1 MLLNFKTVCS
11 IFKLIQKFNCNFLH
25 LCSRI
30 MVSTKN
36 ILKSTT
42 FLAIFACWL
51 WSTAFAT
58 IKIGLEYSTPF
69 QFAGIRFIISGIMLF
84 IYFGKPKI
92 IFTELKANWRF
103 ILFLSFMQFSG
114 QYAFFYQG
122 MNLVPGAL
130 GAMIIGSSPL
140 FIAVVAHFAFHNDK
154 ITPLKTASIIVG
166 VIGIAIITIGRTK
179 VDIRSNMEFLG
190 IGLLFINNIFSGYS
204 NVMVSKQPKKISP
217 LVLSSTSL
225 FIGGITLFLFSI
237 PIEGFHYRSFPPVFY
252 LTLGWLSFLSA
263 AAFAIWYGL
272 LQRPG
277 VKVSHLNMWK
287 FLIPVSGAILSW
299 ILIRTEKPD
308 LISLLG
314 MAIITMSLIML
325 NYANRKIYK

>member
-1 MLLNFKTVCS
+1 M
-11 IFKLIQKFNCNFLH
+11 
-25 LCSRI
+25 
-30 MVSTKN
+30 KN
-36 ILKSTT
+36 IIKSTT

-84 IYFGKPKI
+84 LFIGKPRFI
-92 IFTELKANWRF
+92 IDELKANWKF
-103 ILFLSFMQFSG
+103 ILFLSFAQFSG
-114 QYAFFYQG
+114 QYAFFYKG
-122 MNLVPGAL
+122 MELVPGAL

-140 FIAVVAHFAFHNDK
+140 FIAVVAHFTFHNDK
-154 ITPLKTASIIVG
+154 MTPLKTASIMIG
-166 VIGIAIITIGRTK
+166 VVGIAIITLGRARIELK
-179 VDIRSNMEFLG
+179 NSLEYVG

-204 NVMVSKQPKKISP
+204 NVMVSKQPRKISP
-217 LVLSSTSL
+217 LVLSSTTL

-237 PIEGFHYRSFPPVFY
+237 PIEGLQFKPAPPAYYFS
-252 LTLGWLSFLSA
+252 LGWLAFLSA

-277 VKVSHLNMWK
+277 VKVSHINMWK

-299 ILIRTEKPD
+299 ILVKNEKPD
-308 LISLLG
+308 LISLVG
-314 MAIITMSLIML
+314 MGVITLSLITL
-325 NYANRKIYK
+325 NYANRKLSN